1 LKKFIARK
9 ERKNNLKAV
18 VFVYHNMGIAGL
30 EALAK
35 HGFDIAAVF
44 THEDDPD
51 ENCWFGSVKGWAEKK
66 NIPVY
71 TAEEINE
78 PLWISKI
85 TGLKPDIIF
94 SFYYRKM
101 ICREILDIPALG
113 AFNLHGSLLPAY
125 RGRCPV
131 NWVLINGETRTGV
144 TLHYMIDKPD
154 AGDIVGQKQVEIE
167 FKDTARTLYDKLC
180 LAAKML
186 FDEILPMIKKGQIPH
201 RKQNLAAGSYYG
213 GRRPEDGHIDWNKSA
228 QDIYNLIRGVT
239 EPYPGAF
246 AILEN
251 GEKLI
256 IWWAEPVK
264 SNLVGTAGEV
274 KISPADA
281 LVHSGKGAIKLI
293 DIEVQGRRMKG
304 SQISEYFQKGKV
316 TKLK

>member
-1 LKKFIARK
+1 MKTFTVQKGINDK
-9 ERKNNLKAV
+9 LKAV
-18 VFVYHNMGIAGL
+18 VFAYHNMGIAGL
-30 EALAK
+30 EALIK
-35 HGFDIAAVF
+35 HSFNIAAVF
-44 THEDDPD
+44 THEDDPE
-51 ENCWFGSVKGWAEKK
+51 ENCWFGSVKDWAVKK
-66 NIPVY
+66 NITVY
-71 TAEEINE
+71 TDEEINE
-78 PLWISKI
+78 PQWIKKI

-101 ICREILDIPALG
+101 ISGKILEIPKLG

-131 NWVLINGETRTGV
+131 NWVLINGEKRTGV

-154 AGDIVGQKQVEIE
+154 AGDIVGQKEVEIS
-167 FKDTARTLYDKLC
+167 FTDTARTLYDKLC
-180 LAAKML
+180 LAAKTL
-186 FDEILPMIKKGQIPH
+186 FDEILPMIKKGRIPR

-213 GRRPEDGHIDWNKSA
+213 GRRPEDGRIDWNQSA

-246 AILEN
+246 AFLDN

-264 SNLVGTAGEV
+264 SNITKVPKEV
-274 KISPADA
+274 EISTENIR
-281 LVHSGKGAIKLI
+281 VYTGKGAIKLM
-293 DIEVQGRRMKG
+293 DVEVQGRRLKG
-304 SQISEYFQKGKV
+304 PQISEYFQKGKV

>member
-1 LKKFIARK
+1 M
-9 ERKNNLKAV
+9 KAV
-18 VFVYHNMGIAGL
+18 VFAYHNMGIAGL
-30 EALAK
+30 EALFQ

-51 ENCWFGSVKGWAEKK
+51 ENCWFGSVNDWAVKR
-66 NIPVY
+66 NITVY
-71 TAEEINE
+71 TDEKINE
-78 PLWISKI
+78 LQWIKKI
-85 TGLKPDIIF
+85 GELKPDIIF

-101 ICREILDIPALG
+101 ICHEILEIPRLG

-131 NWVLINGETRTGV
+131 NWVLINGEKRTGV

-154 AGDIVGQKQVEIE
+154 AGDIVGQKEVEIS
-167 FKDTARTLYDKLC
+167 FTDTARILYEKLC
-180 LAAKML
+180 HTAKTL
-186 FDEILPMIKKGQIPH
+186 FDEILPLIKKGQIPC

-213 GRRPEDGHIDWNKSA
+213 GRRPEDGCIDWNKSA
-228 QDIYNLIRGVT
+228 EDIYNLIRGVT

-251 GEKLI
+251 GGKLI

-264 SNLVGTAGEV
+264 SNISKGPGEV
-274 KISPADA
+274 EISTENIR
-281 LVHSGKGAIKLI
+281 VYTGKDAIKLI
-293 DIEVQGRRMKG
+293 DVEVQGRRMKG

-316 TKLK
+316 IKIK